1 MPWTDVVTALS
12 TAVIAILL
20 ALPAV
25 ASFLLFRE
33 LRRAVT
39 AIERFGD
46 TLQKEIVPAVQA
58 ARGVVDQTG
67 QMAGTIKGEVEAV
80 IETSKDLRTRVNR
93 AASSAEVRLADLET
107 LLDVVYEEVEDT
119 ALDVAAAL
127 RTTRRGAG
135 MLSAM
140 KKAFLRRGR

>member
-1 MPWTDVVTALS
+1 MTGPYAGSVPRQGASLDTSLRPAERTGWDGVRKEGESMPWTDVVTALS

-58 ARGVVDQTG
+58 ARGAVDQTG
-67 QMAGTIKGEVEAV
+67 QMAGTIRGEVEAV
-80 IETSKDLRTRVNR
+80 IET
-93 AASSAEVRLADLET
+93 
-107 LLDVVYEEVEDT
+107 
-119 ALDVAAAL
+119 
-127 RTTRRGAG
+127 
-135 MLSAM
+135 
-140 KKAFLRRGR
+140 